1 MTRTSIA
8 IDHPCLYARAYMPVF
23 NMHCGLPLILPQA
36 AQNDE

>member
-8 IDHPCLYARAYMPVF
+8 IDHLPCRRAYMPVF

-36 AQNDE
+36 TQNDE